1 VASRSPDISE
11 RTIIDLSGRLST
23 YYDLNGN
30 AFDMAVG
37 GLPFIMAVTDSTPYR
52 RQTAEFR
59 VQRVDQM
66 RDPGEH
72 TLGGSGYWTRSQSS
86 WHYGEG
92 VLFAEPM
99 EGNDAE
105 VRFRYRD
112 SYGIDV
118 WTPGEISLLNK
129 TTLVQAF
136 TGKSKVDTGA
146 TTAGV
151 PFLVATD
158 MAPVITTTAA
168 ATAATSATTITVAS
182 TTSIVVGYV
191 ASATGITSGTTVSAI
206 GTGSV
211 TLSAATTGS
220 VTSGASIT
228 FNPVTAMYKITT
240 AGTSTAFVNYSAFDN
255 KTILATTSDGTYLYV
270 ATTDGIYDVKLSD
283 GTAHKAY
290 DYGALIAQHATLKYV
305 KQRIIG
311 AGQFTNGA
319 YAAYELLFPSKGSGA
334 SVEIKPTMIA
344 SEGTLIDGSTLMPVD
359 WEWTAVTEGSNAIY
373 LGGYAGDHS
382 KIFKLAVDNNG
393 ALGTIVTAAVMPR
406 GEIILS
412 LYTYLGTYLMVG
424 TNKGARVA
432 TLDQNGDM
440 QYGPLVFQNS
450 NGVYDFEGRD
460 SYIWAGNTN
469 QINTNSGTTRIN
481 LAQPITLSGNPNQ
494 ASFSGVYARAT
505 DVFAN
510 GISGTVNAVR
520 IFGADNQ
527 VAFTVSGSGVWL
539 QHPTDLVES
548 GQIRLGRV
556 RYDTMENKAWKRIR
570 IRTTDD
576 LADGDI
582 EVFKIGPTSDTV
594 ITTLYE
600 GNPTTADIDLGD
612 AYTEAGP
619 DASFKLILTR
629 NSTDATTG
637 PVVVGVAV
645 KALPTP
651 TRARIMQIPLFCF
664 DKETDKTGN
673 MIGYEGYSRERLNA
687 LETIE
692 ANGQT
697 VVLQDFNQGG
707 EPTEVI
713 IDQVTFTRS
722 TPSNRNYTGFGG
734 IIQLIVRTVV

>member
-30 AFDMAVG
+30 AFDMAIG
-37 GLPFIMAVTDSTPYR
+37 GLPFIMAVTDNTPYK

-59 VQRVDQM
+59 SQRVDQM

-92 VLFAEPM
+92 ILFSEPM
-99 EGNDAE
+99 EGNDLE

-112 SYGIDV
+112 SYGVDV
-118 WTPGEISLLNK
+118 WTPGEISLLKK

-136 TGKSKVDTGA
+136 TGKCKIDTGA
-146 TTAGV
+146 DTSGV
-151 PFLVATD
+151 AFLVATD

-182 TTSIVVGYV
+182 TASIVVGYV
-191 ASATGITSGTTVSAI
+191 ASATGITAGTTVSAI
-206 GTGSV
+206 GTSSI

-228 FNPVTAMYKITT
+228 FNPVTAMYKITSS
-240 AGTSTAFVNYSAFDN
+240 GTSTALVNHSAFNN

-270 ATTDGIYDVKLSD
+270 AATDGIYDVQLSD
-283 GTAHKAY
+283 GTTHKHYGY
-290 DYGALIAQHATLKYV
+290 DGLTASNVVLKYV
-305 KQRIIG
+305 KSRVIG
-311 AGQFTNGA
+311 AFGFTDGT
-319 YAAYELLFPSKGSGA
+319 YSAYELTFKDHGGSP
-334 SVEIKPTMIA
+334 VVQIKPGMVT
-344 SEGTLIDGSTLMPVD
+344 SQGDLIDGSTLMPAL
-359 WEWTAVTEGSNAIY
+359 WQWTGITEGTNAIY
-373 LGGYAGDHS
+373 LSGYAGEHS
-382 KIFKLAVDNNG
+382 TIFKLQVDNTG
-393 ALGTIVTAAVMPR
+393 ALGTLITAATLPR
-406 GEIILS
+406 GEIVLS
-412 LYTYLGTYLMVG
+412 LYSYLGTYIMVG

-432 TLDQNGDM
+432 ALDQNGDM
-440 QYGPLVFQNS
+440 QYGPLVFTNA

-469 QINTNSGTTRIN
+469 GINTNSGTTRIN
-481 LAQPITLSGNPNQ
+481 LAQPISLAGNPQ
-494 ASFSGVYARAT
+494 ATFSGAYARAT

-510 GISGTVNAVR
+510 GITGTVNAVR
-520 IFGADNQ
+520 IFGGTNQ
-527 VAFTVSGSGVWL
+527 VAFAITGSGIWL
-539 QHPTDLVES
+539 QHPTELVES
-548 GQIRLGRV
+548 GQIRNARI

-570 IRTTDD
+570 IRTTDN
-576 LADGDI
+576 LAGGDI

-600 GNPTTADIDLGD
+600 GNSTTADIDLGD
-612 AYTEAGP
+612 AYIDATP
-619 DASFKLILTR
+619 DASFKLALTR
-629 NSTDATTG
+629 NTTDATTG
-637 PVVVGVAV
+637 PVVVGIAV

-651 TRARIMQIPLFCF
+651 TRARLLQIPLFCY

-697 VVLQDFNQGG
+697 VILQDFNQGG

-713 IDQVTFTRS
+713 IEQITFTRS
-722 TPSNRNYTGFGG
+722 TPANRNYTGFGG
-734 IIQLIVRTVV
+734 IIQLIARTVV

>member
-1 VASRSPDISE
+1 MASRSPDISE

-37 GLPFIMAVTDSTPYR
+37 GLPFIMAVTDNTPYK

-59 VQRVDQM
+59 SQRVDQM

-92 VLFAEPM
+92 ILFAEPM
-99 EGNDAE
+99 EGNDLE

-112 SYGIDV
+112 SYGVDV
-118 WTPGEISLLNK
+118 WTPGEVSLLKK

-136 TGKSKVDTGA
+136 VGKCKVDTGA
-146 TTAGV
+146 STAGV
-151 PFLVATD
+151 AFLVATD
-158 MAPVITTTAA
+158 MSVR
-168 ATAATSATTITVAS
+168 TSQT
-182 TTSIVVGYV
+182 
-191 ASATGITSGTTVSAI
+191 
-206 GTGSV
+206 
-211 TLSAATTGS
+211 
-220 VTSGASIT
+220 
-228 FNPVTAMYKITT
+228 TAMYKITSS
-240 AGTSTAFVNYSAFDN
+240 GTSTAFVNYSAIN
-255 KTILATTSDGTYLYV
+255 NETILATTSDGTYLYV
-270 ATTDGIYDVKLSD
+270 ATTAGIYDIKLSD
-283 GTAHKAY
+283 GTTHKSY
-290 DYGALIAQHATLKYV
+290 NYGALTAAHAALKYV
-305 KQRIIG
+305 KGRIIG

-334 SVEIKPTMIA
+334 SVEIKPTMTA
-344 SEGTLIDGSTLMPVD
+344 ADGSLISGSTNMPVD
-359 WEWTAVTEGSNAIY
+359 WEWNSITEGTNAIY
-373 LGGYAGDHS
+373 LGGYAGEHS
-382 KIFKLAVDNNG
+382 TIFKLSVDNTG
-393 ALGTIVTAAVMPR
+393 ALGTIITAATLPR
-406 GEIILS
+406 GEVVLS
-412 LYTYLGTYLMVG
+412 LYSYLGTYIMVG

-432 TLDQNGDM
+432 ALDQNGDM
-440 QYGPLVFQNS
+440 QYGPLVFQNT

-469 QINTNSGTTRIN
+469 GINTNSGTTRIN
-481 LAQPITLSGNPNQ
+481 LAQPISLAGNPQ
-494 ASFSGVYARAT
+494 ANFSGAYARAT

-510 GISGTVNAVR
+510 GTSGTVNAVR
-520 IFGADNQ
+520 ILGGTNQ
-527 VAFTVSGSGVWL
+527 VAFAVSGSGIWL

-548 GQIRLGRV
+548 GQIRNARI

-570 IRTTDD
+570 IRTTDN
-576 LADGDI
+576 LAGGDI

-600 GNPTTADIDLGD
+600 GNSTEADIDLGD
-612 AYTEAGP
+612 AYIDATP

-637 PVVVGVAV
+637 PVVVGIAV

-651 TRARIMQIPLFCF
+651 TRARLLQIPLFCY

-697 VVLQDFNQGG
+697 VILQDFNQGG

-713 IDQVTFTRS
+713 IEQITFTRS
-722 TPSNRNYTGFGG
+722 TPANRNYTGFGG
-734 IIQLIVRTVV
+734 IIQLIARTVV

>member
-1 VASRSPDISE
+1 VAGRSPDISE
-11 RTIIDLSGRLST
+11 RTIIDLSGRLSA

-30 AFDMAVG
+30 AFDMAIG
-37 GLPFIMAVTDSTPYR
+37 GLPFIMAVTDNTPYK

-59 VQRVDQM
+59 SQRVDQM

-92 VLFAEPM
+92 ILFAEPM
-99 EGNDAE
+99 EGNDLE

-112 SYGIDV
+112 SYGVNV

-136 TGKSKVDTGA
+136 TGKCKIDTGA
-146 TTAGV
+146 SSAGV
-151 PFLVATD
+151 AFLIATD
-158 MAPVITTTAA
+158 MSVR
-168 ATAATSATTITVAS
+168 TSQT
-182 TTSIVVGYV
+182 
-191 ASATGITSGTTVSAI
+191 
-206 GTGSV
+206 
-211 TLSAATTGS
+211 
-220 VTSGASIT
+220 
-228 FNPVTAMYKITT
+228 TAMYKITS
-240 AGTSTAFVNYSAFDN
+240 AGTSTAFVNYSAIN
-255 KTILATTSDGTYLYV
+255 NETILGTTSDGTYMYV
-270 ATTDGIYDVKLSD
+270 ATTAGVYDIRLSD
-283 GTAHKAY
+283 GTTHKHY
-290 DYGALIAQHATLKYV
+290 DYGTLTGAKAVLKYV
-305 KQRIIG
+305 KQRIVSTFE
-311 AGQFTNGA
+311 FTNGS

-334 SVEIKPTMIA
+334 SVEIKTSMTASQGTIISGSTNMPTLWEWSAIT
-344 SEGTLIDGSTLMPVD
+344 EGT
-359 WEWTAVTEGSNAIY
+359 NAIY
-373 LGGYAGDHS
+373 IAGYAGDHS
-382 KIFKLAVDNNG
+382 SIFKLQVDNTG
-393 ALGTIVTAAVMPR
+393 ALGTIVTAATMPR
-406 GEIILS
+406 GEVVLS
-412 LYTYLGTYLMVG
+412 LYTYLGSYLMVG

-440 QYGPLVFQNS
+440 QYGPLVFTNA

-460 SYIWAGNTN
+460 SYIWATNTN
-469 QINTNSGTTRIN
+469 GINTNSGTTRIN
-481 LAQPITLSGNPNQ
+481 LAQPISLAGNPQ

-510 GISGTVNAVR
+510 GITGTVNAVR
-520 IFGADNQ
+520 IFGGTNQ
-527 VAFTVSGSGVWL
+527 VAFAVSGSGIWL
-539 QHPTDLVES
+539 QHPTELVES
-548 GQIRLGRV
+548 GQIRNARI

-570 IRTTDD
+570 IRTTDN
-576 LADGDI
+576 LAGGDI

-600 GNPTTADIDLGD
+600 GNSTAADIDLGD
-612 AYTEAGP
+612 AYIDATP
-619 DASFKLILTR
+619 DASFKLALTR

-637 PVVVGVAV
+637 PVVVGIAV

-651 TRARIMQIPLFCF
+651 TRARLLQIPLFCY

-697 VVLQDFNQGG
+697 VILQDFNQGG

-713 IDQVTFTRS
+713 IEQITFTRS
-722 TPSNRNYTGFGG
+722 TPANRNYTGFGG
-734 IIQLIVRTVV
+734 IIQLIARTVV

>member
-1 VASRSPDISE
+1 MASRSPDISE

-23 YYDLNGN
+23 YYDLNAN

-37 GLPFIMAVTDSTPYR
+37 GLPFIMAVTDNTPYR

-59 VQRVDQM
+59 SQRVDQM

-92 VLFAEPM
+92 ILFAEPL
-99 EGNDAE
+99 EGNDME

-112 SYGIDV
+112 SYGVDV
-118 WTPGEISLLNK
+118 WTPGEVSLLNK

-136 TGKSKVDTGA
+136 AGACKIDTGA

-151 PFLVATD
+151 AFLIATD
-158 MAPVITTTAA
+158 L
-168 ATAATSATTITVAS
+168 ATYTSQT
-182 TTSIVVGYV
+182 
-191 ASATGITSGTTVSAI
+191 
-206 GTGSV
+206 
-211 TLSAATTGS
+211 
-220 VTSGASIT
+220 
-228 FNPVTAMYKITT
+228 TAMYKITSS
-240 AGTSTAFVNYSAFDN
+240 GTSTAFVNYSSISN
-255 KTILATTSDGTYLYV
+255 ETILDTTSDGTYLYV
-270 ATTDGIYDVKLSD
+270 ATTAGMYDIKLSD
-283 GTAHKAY
+283 GTTHKQY
-290 DYGALIAQHATLKYV
+290 TYNGLTLQQVSLRYV
-305 KQRIIG
+305 KNRVV
-311 AGQFTNGA
+311 AGLAFTNGTH
-319 YAAYELLFPSKGSGA
+319 AAYELLFPDKGAGA
-334 SVEIKPTMIA
+334 ASDIKKTMLA
-344 SEGTLIDGSTLMPVD
+344 SHGTQIDGSTAMPTNWV
-359 WEWTAVTEGSNAIY
+359 WSGVTEGTNAIY
-373 LGGYAGDHS
+373 MGGYAGDHS
-382 KIFKLAVDNNG
+382 AIFKLQVDNTG
-393 ALGTIVTAAVMPR
+393 ALGTLITAATMPR
-406 GEIILS
+406 GEVVLS
-412 LYTYLGTYLMVG
+412 LYTYLGAYLMIG
-424 TNKGARVA
+424 TSKGARVA

-440 QYGPLVFQNS
+440 QYGPLVYQNA

-460 SYIWAGNTN
+460 SYIWATNTN
-469 QINTNSGTTRIN
+469 GINTNSGTTRIN
-481 LAQPITLSGNPNQ
+481 LAQPITLSGNPAQ

-520 IFGADNQ
+520 IFGGSNQ
-527 VAFTVSGSGVWL
+527 VAFAISGSGIWL
-539 QHPTDLVES
+539 QHPTELVES
-548 GQIRLGRV
+548 GQIRCARI

-582 EVFKIGPTSDTV
+582 EIFKIGPTSDTV

-612 AYTEAGP
+612 TYTEAGP

-637 PVVVGVAV
+637 PVVVGIAV

-651 TRARIMQIPLFCF
+651 TRARILQIPLFCY

-673 MIGYEGYSRERLNA
+673 MIGYEGYARERLNA

-697 VVLQDFNQGG
+697 VILQDFNQGG

-722 TPSNRNYTGFGG
+722 SPSSRNYTGFGG
-734 IIQLIVRTVV
+734 IIQLIARTVV

>member
-37 GLPFIMAVTDSTPYR
+37 GLPFIMAVTDNTPYK

-59 VQRVDQM
+59 SQRVDQM

-92 VLFAEPM
+92 ILFAEPM
-99 EGNDAE
+99 EGNENE

-112 SYGIDV
+112 SYGVDV
-118 WTPGEISLLNK
+118 WTPGEISLLKK

-136 TGKSKVDTGA
+136 SGKCKVDTGA
-146 TTAGV
+146 DSSGV

-158 MAPVITTTAA
+158 MAPRVAQTTA
-168 ATAATSATTITVAS
+168 I
-182 TTSIVVGYV
+182 
-191 ASATGITSGTTVSAI
+191 
-206 GTGSV
+206 
-211 TLSAATTGS
+211 
-220 VTSGASIT
+220 
-228 FNPVTAMYKITT
+228 YKITS
-240 AGTSTAFVNYSAFDN
+240 AGTSTALVSFASINN
-255 KTILATTSDGTYLYV
+255 ETILGTTSDGTYLYV
-270 ATTDGIYDVKLSD
+270 ATTAGVYDIKLSD
-283 GTAHKAY
+283 GTTHKSYTY
-290 DYGALIAQHATLKYV
+290 DGLTAEHAVLKYV
-305 KQRIIG
+305 KQRIVS
-311 AGQFTNGA
+311 AFKFTNGTYSA
-319 YAAYELLFPSKGSGA
+319 YQLFFPDKGSGA
-334 SVEIKPTMIA
+334 ATDIKPTMNA
-344 SEGTLIDGSTLMPVD
+344 AHGVLINGSTNMPTL
-359 WEWTAVTEGSNAIY
+359 WEWTAITEGSNAIY

-382 KIFKLAVDNNG
+382 SIFKLAVDNTG
-393 ALGTIVTAAVMPR
+393 ALGTIVTAATMPR
-406 GEIILS
+406 GETVFS
-412 LYTYLGTYLMVG
+412 LYSYLGTFIMVG
-424 TNKGARVA
+424 TNKGARIA

-440 QYGPLVFQNS
+440 QYGPLVFTNT

-469 QINTNSGTTRIN
+469 GINTNSGTTRIN
-481 LAQPITLSGNPNQ
+481 LGQPLTLIGYAQPIQ
-494 ASFSGVYARAT
+494 SGVYARAT
-505 DVFAN
+505 DVFAD
-510 GISGTVNAVR
+510 GITGTVNAVR
-520 IFGADNQ
+520 VIGTGNQ
-527 VAFTVSGSGVWL
+527 VAFAISGSGIWL
-539 QHPTDLVES
+539 QHPTELVTS
-548 GQIRLGRV
+548 GQIRVGRI

-600 GNPTTADIDLGD
+600 GNSTTADIDLGD
-612 AYTEAGP
+612 AYTVAGP

-637 PVVVGVAV
+637 PVIVGIAV

-651 TRARIMQIPLFCF
+651 TRARVLQIPLFCY

-697 VVLQDFNQGG
+697 VILQDFNQGG
-707 EPTEVI
+707 EPFEVI

-722 TPSNRNYTGFGG
+722 TPANRNYTGFGG